1 MLFPVFSNIKIVQYP
16 FPVLYAIITYP
27 LFVARDLIMCGKCSP
42 YLEQAI
48 QYCEA
53 RGLRLTEPRAQV
65 LGIVVEAGSPLTA
78 YEVLDEL
85 GKLVK
90 NPKPPTVYR
99 ALEFLQEAGLV
110 HRIESLNSY
119 VACHGDHKGDQA
131 HHNNQFLIC
140 DDCGNV
146 QEVEISQMDK
156 NIGEKA
162 GASGFKTD
170 HWSAEIHG
178 TCKDCQ

>member
-1 MLFPVFSNIKIVQYP
+1 
-16 FPVLYAIITYP
+16 
-27 LFVARDLIMCGKCSP
+27 MCDKCSP
-42 YLEQAI
+42 FIEQAMA
-48 QYCEA
+48 YCEA

-78 YEVLDEL
+78 YEILDEL

-99 ALEFLQEAGLV
+99 ALEFLQEAGLA
-110 HRIESLNSY
+110 HRIESMNAY
-119 VACHGDHKGDQA
+119 VACHVNHGGDHA
-131 HHNNQFLIC
+131 HTNGQFLIC

-146 QEVEISQMDK
+146 QEIQMAQVDK
-156 NIGEKA
+156 TINDKT
-162 GASGFKTD
+162 GALGFKTD

-178 TCKDCQ
+178 TCKDCQN